1 MIYLNY
7 VKNCLYISLACLA
20 SWQAQKFILHSF
32 INWRFSQE
40 FMVMPGS
47 KGKKNSRSKKNKNQ
61 TFEEYSEGKD
71 FSKKGSGRS
80 RKKSYGGRDSGRG
93 DSDRRDSRRGSS
105 DRRGPRRGSSDRRDS
120 SKIERTTVTCDECK
134 EKCEVPFKPTS
145 NKPSFCDDCFKKNKD
160 SKENE
165 SRKEL
170 EAINE
175 KLDKIMKSLKI

>member
-1 MIYLNY
+1 MIYSNY

-20 SWQAQKFILHSF
+20 SWQAQKSILHSF

-47 KGKKNSRSKKNKNQ
+47 KGKKNIRSKKNKNQ

-71 FSKKGSGRS
+71 FSKKRSGRS
-80 RKKSYGGRDSGRG
+80 RNKTYGRRDSKSDSSDRGGSRRGRP
-93 DSDRRDSRRGSS
+93 DRRDSN
-105 DRRGPRRGSSDRRDS
+105 
-120 SKIERTTVTCDECK
+120 KIERTTVTCDECK

-145 NKPSFCDDCFKKNKD
+145 NKPIFCDDCFKKNKD